1 MEKKN
6 IEKFNEFYKK
16 ISKEINNNLKEYN
29 ETLVKDKKGFLKEN
43 LEYFKNLNSD
53 GKLIRGFLIALGY
66 KMSKENIEY
75 SYKLSLAYE
84 IFQTAILIHDD
95 IIDNDNLRR
104 GKDTIHYANFKKYK
118 SFNEV
123 DAKKTSESIG
133 ICIGDYGFFKVN
145 EIIIKNYKDNPNFIK
160 LFNYYNDIV
169 LKTVEG
175 ELIDVILSFE
185 GKYIKENKNLEENI
199 MLVYKLKTA
208 FYTIIGPLSLG
219 LILGGIDDEKLK
231 DVNNFGEKI
240 GIAFQIQDDILGI
253 YSDMGKVIGSDI
265 KEFKQTILYSYI
277 LKNEKYREELMKYY
291 GKEDISEVEINETR
305 RIFKESGA
313 YEYAYNLMN
322 KLYNESVDIVKNNK
336 WIKDEDKQ
344 IIVGFIEYLR
354 TRVI

>member
-1 MEKKN
+1 
-6 IEKFNEFYKK
+6 
-16 ISKEINNNLKEYN
+16 
-29 ETLVKDKKGFLKEN
+29 
-43 LEYFKNLNSD
+43 
-53 GKLIRGFLIALGY
+53 
-66 KMSKENIEY
+66 MSKENIEY

-104 GKDTIHYANFKKYK
+104 GKDTIHYANYKKYK
-118 SFNEV
+118 SFNEI

-185 GKYIKENKNLEENI
+185 GKYIKEKKNIEENI

-219 LILGGIDDEKLK
+219 LILGGIDDEKLE
-231 DVNNFGEKI
+231 DVKIFGEKI
-240 GIAFQIQDDILGI
+240 GVAFQIQDDILGI

-265 KEFKQTILYSYI
+265 KEFKQTILYSYTC
-277 LKNEKYREELMKYY
+277 KNEKYREELLKYY
-291 GKEDISEVEINETR
+291 GKEDINEVEINETR

-322 KLYNESVDIVKNNK
+322 KLYNESIEIVKNNK

-354 TRVI
+354 TRIV

>member
-16 ISKEINNNLKEYN
+16 ISKEINNYLKEYN
-29 ETLVKDKKGFLKEN
+29 ENLVKDKKGFLKEN
-43 LEYFKNLNSD
+43 LEYFKILNSD

-104 GKDTIHYANFKKYK
+104 GKDTIHYANYKKYK
-118 SFNEV
+118 SFNEI

-185 GKYIKENKNLEENI
+185 GKYMKEIKNLEENI

-219 LILGGIDDEKLK
+219 LILGGIDDEKLE
-231 DVNNFGEKI
+231 DVKIFGEKI
-240 GIAFQIQDDILGI
+240 GVAFQIQDDILGI

-265 KEFKQTILYSYI
+265 KEFKQTILYSYTC
-277 LKNEKYREELMKYY
+277 KNEKYREELLKYY
-291 GKEDISEVEINETR
+291 GKEDINEVEINETR

-322 KLYNESVDIVKNNK
+322 KLYNESIEIVKNNK

-354 TRVI
+354 TRIV

>member
-1 MEKKN
+1 LA
-6 IEKFNEFYKK
+6 KFYEFYKK
-16 ISKEINNNLKEYN
+16 ISKEINNDLKEYN
-29 ETLVKDKKGFLKEN
+29 EILVKDKKGFLKEN

-118 SFNEV
+118 SYNEV

-208 FYTIIGPLSLG
+208 FYTIIGPLCLG
-219 LILGGIDDEKLK
+219 LILGGIDDEKLE
-231 DVNNFGEKI
+231 DVNKFGEKI
-240 GIAFQIQDDILGI
+240 GVAFQIQDDILGI
-253 YSDMGKVIGSDI
+253 YSNMGKVIGSDI
-265 KEFKQTILYSYI
+265 KEFKQTILYSYTI
-277 LKNEKYREELMKYY
+277 KNEKYREELLKYY
-291 GKEDISEVEINETR
+291 GKEDITEVDINETR

-313 YEYAYNLMN
+313 YEYASNLMN
-322 KLYNESVDIVKNNK
+322 KLYNESIDIVKNNK
-336 WIKDEDKQ
+336 WMKDEDKE
-344 IIVGFIEYLR
+344 IIFGFIEYLR
-354 TRVI
+354 TRAI

>member
-16 ISKEINNNLKEYN
+16 ISKELNSNLKEYN
-29 ETLVKDKKGFLKEN
+29 ENLVKDKKGFLKEN

-118 SFNEV
+118 SFNKV

-145 EIIIKNYKDNPNFIK
+145 EIIIKNYKDSPHFIK

-185 GKYIKENKNLEENI
+185 GKYIKENKNIEENI

-219 LILGGIDDEKLK
+219 LILGGIDDEKLE
-231 DVNNFGEKI
+231 DVKIFGEKI
-240 GIAFQIQDDILGI
+240 GVAFQIQDDILGI

-265 KEFKQTILYSYI
+265 KEFKQTILYSYTC
-277 LKNEKYREELMKYY
+277 KNEKYREELLKYY
-291 GKEDISEVEINETR
+291 GKEDINEVEINETR

-322 KLYNESVDIVKNNK
+322 KLYNESIDIIKYNK
-336 WIKDEDKQ
+336 WIKTEDKQ

-354 TRVI
+354 TRVV

>member
-1 MEKKN
+1 MENNQK
-6 IEKFNEFYKK
+6 KFNELYKK
-16 ISKEINNNLKEYN
+16 ISKEINNHLKEYN
-29 ETLVKDKKGFLKEN
+29 ESMVKDKKGYLKEN
-43 LEYFKNLNSD
+43 LEYLKNLNSD
-53 GKLIRGFLIALGY
+53 GKLVRGFLIALGY
-66 KMSKENIEY
+66 KIMKENIDY
-75 SYKLSLAYE
+75 SYNLSLAYE
-84 IFQTAILIHDD
+84 LFQTSILIHDD

-104 GKDTIHYANFKKYK
+104 GKDTIHFANYKKYK

-145 EIIIKNYKDNPNFIK
+145 EIIIKNYAQDPNFTK

-175 ELIDVILSFE
+175 ELTDVVLAFE
-185 GKYIKENKNLEENI
+185 GKYKKENKDLEENI

-219 LILGGIDDEKLK
+219 LILGGIEEDKLEDIK
-231 DVNNFGEKI
+231 SFGEKI

-265 KEFKQTILYSYI
+265 KEFKQTILYSYTMN
-277 LKNEKYREELMKYY
+277 NEKYKNELLKYY
-291 GKEDISEVEINETR
+291 GKENITDVEINETR

-313 YEYAYNLMN
+313 YDYANNMMN
-322 KLYNESVDIVKNNK
+322 KLYNESIETIKNNK
-336 WIKDEDKQ
+336 WIKSEDKD
-344 IIVGFIEYLR
+344 ILYGFVEYLR
-354 TRVI
+354 GRAI

>member
-291 GKEDISEVEINETR
+291 GKEDISEAEINETR

>member
-1 MEKKN
+1 
-6 IEKFNEFYKK
+6 
-16 ISKEINNNLKEYN
+16 
-29 ETLVKDKKGFLKEN
+29 
-43 LEYFKNLNSD
+43 
-53 GKLIRGFLIALGY
+53 
-66 KMSKENIEY
+66 MSKENIEY

-104 GKDTIHYANFKKYK
+104 GRDTIHYANYKKYK
-118 SFNEV
+118 SFNEI

-185 GKYIKENKNLEENI
+185 GKYIKENKNIEENI

-219 LILGGIDDEKLK
+219 LILGGIDDEKLE
-231 DVNNFGEKI
+231 DVKIFGEKI
-240 GIAFQIQDDILGI
+240 GVAFQIQDDILGI

-265 KEFKQTILYSYI
+265 KEFKQTILYSYTC
-277 LKNEKYREELMKYY
+277 KNEKYREELLKYY
-291 GKEDISEVEINETR
+291 GKEDINEVEINETR

-322 KLYNESVDIVKNNK
+322 KLYNESIEIVKNNK

-354 TRVI
+354 TRKV